1 MTKSLTSLAA
11 LLAALSL
18 TACASTDMAVEET
31 MEAPAKEAMTAPEK
45 LEAPID
51 DMAVEEEVVDEFVE
65 EDEEPIYK

>member
-1 MTKSLTSLAA
+1 
-11 LLAALSL
+11 
-18 TACASTDMAVEET
+18 MAVEET